1 MVRGITTPRL
11 ASCLLFVA
19 AAGALSPVDA
29 APRSGVNCRPLESRL
44 EMMQELCVCQPCH
57 LCEFSLTE
65 GKCTLI
71 PHPDMDLS
79 DGSDVEIEQPFLE
92 PTDWFLTKEEIARSR
107 GGVPRDDLSV
117 FTKGNQVTAFVASN
131 EYFQSVYDD
140 IESAGAGHRIFLTG
154 WSVDEVPFKPQEDRT
169 GKMTSFG
176 MVFGKAIARGANFH
190 ALVWSNLLETEQNV
204 QMRDYLHNLPHTEG
218 AGKAHFM
225 FDDRLVAAISSHH
238 QKSVIIERDH
248 DLVAYVGGVD
258 LTSDRWDTIHHD
270 QDVLRT
276 EAGIQRIYNGW
287 VDAHVRIVGP
297 ATKDVAANF
306 LARWNSKTK
315 ASQDLLDDLMDFE
328 NPEHSELP
336 VGLCGVDPEVD
347 AAHTG
352 PHNVQIARTFSCEY
366 KNYEFAPKGERS
378 IFEARIKAIRN
389 AKNYI
394 YIEDQYFV
402 LVPQLLEEL
411 LKVLPRLQRIIV
423 VVPRPDSSATLAGY
437 EKFMFDNV
445 EPIQKMYPNKFQFY
459 TTKKSRSI
467 YVHTKLVIIDDVYVT
482 VGSANWNRRSMTSDS
497 EIAANI
503 IDDEH
508 VQSPDGITVNKLA
521 RDFRIRKFV
530 EKTGRTYEELDAMT
544 FLEAADT
551 LDLAAEEESTL
562 IEPMELDEKFYFA
575 AYSSESVR
583 EFVDAEDIC
592 IEPIEPVEPV
602 EPIEPAK
609 DEL

>member
-1 MVRGITTPRL
+1 MVRVNTARL
-11 ASCLLFVA
+11 ASWLMLFVA
-19 AAGALSPVDA
+19 AGAPSASAHVV
-29 APRSGVNCRPLESRL
+29 PRSGVHCRTLESAL
-44 EMMQELCVCQPCH
+44 EMIKERCLCQPCH
-57 LCEFSLTE
+57 LCEMNLDK
-65 GKCTLI
+65 GGCALI
-71 PHPDMDLS
+71 ETPGMDLS
-79 DGSDVEIEQPFLE
+79 DGSDVEIEQPLLE
-92 PTDWFLTKEEIARSR
+92 PTDWFLSKDEITKSR

-117 FTKGNQVTAFVASN
+117 FSSGNQVTAFAASS
-131 EYFQSVYDD
+131 EYFQSVFDD
-140 IESAGAGHRIFLTG
+140 IETAGAGHRIFLTG
-154 WSVDEVPFKPQEDRT
+154 WSVDEVPFKPQEDPT
-169 GKMTSFG
+169 GEISSFG
-176 MVFGKAIARGANFH
+176 KVFGSAIARGANFH

-238 QKSVIIERDH
+238 QKSVIIEREH

-258 LTSDRWDTIHHD
+258 LTSDRWDTIHHNQD
-270 QDVLRT
+270 QLRAD
-276 EAGIQRIYNGW
+276 AGIQRIYNGW

-315 ASQDLLDDLMDFE
+315 ASQDLLDDYLNFE
-328 NPEHSELP
+328 NPDHGEIP
-336 VGLCGVDPEVD
+336 VGTCAHDPERD
-347 AAHTG
+347 SAHTG
-352 PHNVQIARTFSCEY
+352 THHVQIGRTFSCEY
-366 KNYEFAPKGERS
+366 KNYEFAPKGERT
-378 IFEARIKAIRN
+378 IYEARIKAIRN

-402 LVPQLLEEL
+402 LVPQLLQEL
-411 LKVLPRLQRIIV
+411 LQVLPRLQRIIV

-508 VQSPDGITVNKLA
+508 VQSPDGITVNKFA

-530 EKTGRTYEELDAMT
+530 EKTGLSYEALDAMT
-544 FLEAADT
+544 FMEAANA
-551 LDLAAEEESTL
+551 LDVAAETEDTI

-575 AYSSESVR
+575 AYSSEHVR

-592 IEPIEPVEPV
+592 EEPV
-602 EPIEPAK
+602 K